1 MMVNLGGNAASNRR
15 AYAQR
20 RTVMFSR
27 IFVPLLTTLFL
38 AGVIGTLSGCNTMEG
53 VGKDIEQGGKAIKD
67 EAKEQKR
74 Y

>member
-1 MMVNLGGNAASNRR
+1 MSLNK
-15 AYAQR
+15 AYAPR
-20 RTVMFSR
+20 RSAMISR
-27 IFVPLLTTLFL
+27 IFVTLLATLFL

-53 VGKDIEQGGKAIKD
+53 AGKDIEQGGKAIKD

>member
-1 MMVNLGGNAASNRR
+1 MI
-15 AYAQR
+15 
-20 RTVMFSR
+20 SR
-27 IFVPLLTTLFL
+27 IFVTLLATLFL

-53 VGKDIEQGGKAIKD
+53 AGKDIEQGGKAIKD